1 MRRPRS
7 SRSRRRGQAIL
18 EFTLVG
24 IPMIFVL
31 ISIFEISRGMWVYH
45 TLAYSVKEGVRYAI
59 VHGENCTKNG
69 NTCPTSIATIAQK
82 IRDAGVGLD
91 IGNNKTSLT
100 FKSGG
105 VGNPPVFT
113 DSTTCFLGGATNPCS
128 ALGANWP
135 AFGPNQVGQAI
146 EIYIVTPFNSAITL
160 FWPGAQP
167 ITFGKFNLPASSTER
182 IQF

>member
-1 MRRPRS
+1 MRRPGS

-18 EFTLVG
+18 EFTFVG
-24 IPMIFVL
+24 IPMMFVL

-45 TLAYSVKEGVRYAI
+45 TLAYAVKEGVRYAI
-59 VHGENCTKNG
+59 VHGENCTKLPN
-69 NTCPTSIATIAQK
+69 NCPASIATIAQT
-82 IRDAGVGLD
+82 IQDAGVGLD
-91 IGNNKTSLT
+91 TGAGKTLLT

-105 VGNPPVFT
+105 VGNPPTFT
-113 DSTTCFLGGATNPCS
+113 TTDTCFLGSTCS
-128 ALGANWP
+128 AKIAQWP

-146 EIYIVTPFNSAITL
+146 EIDIVTPFSSAIAL

-167 ITFGKFNLPASSTER
+167 VRFGTFNLPASSTER

>member
-1 MRRPRS
+1 MRGPRS

-18 EFTLVG
+18 EFTFVG
-24 IPMIFVL
+24 IPMMFVL

-59 VHGENCTKNG
+59 VHGENCTSNG
-69 NTCPTSIATIAQK
+69 NSCPASIATIAQK
-82 IRDAGVGLD
+82 IQDAGVGLD
-91 IGNNKTSLT
+91 TGPGKTMLT

-105 VGNPPVFT
+105 VGNPPIFT
-113 DSTTCFLGGATNPCS
+113 TTDTCFLGDTCPLKTAQ
-128 ALGANWP
+128 WP

-146 EIYIVTPFNSAITL
+146 EIDIVTPFRSAIAL
-160 FWPGAQP
+160 FWPGSQP
-167 ITFGKFNLPASSTER
+167 VSFGAFNLPASSTER